1 MAIFAL
7 AVLVLSF
14 IAGVA
19 RPETGTAEKAVL
31 VLLIVAL
38 VGAAAKVTSLAAAAE
53 SWACQ
58 AKLAPGRR
66 SKAAPARGAGVG
78 GWQLGPGL
86 VRGG

>member
-1 MAIFAL
+1 MAETRPLRRGFAATTTTQL
-7 AVLVLSF
+7 PDEVWRRWTDPTTWGSWDQ
-14 IAGVA
+14 
-19 RPETGTAEKAVL
+19 
-31 VLLIVAL
+31 
-38 VGAAAKVTSLAAAAE
+38 
-53 SWACQ
+53 WACQ